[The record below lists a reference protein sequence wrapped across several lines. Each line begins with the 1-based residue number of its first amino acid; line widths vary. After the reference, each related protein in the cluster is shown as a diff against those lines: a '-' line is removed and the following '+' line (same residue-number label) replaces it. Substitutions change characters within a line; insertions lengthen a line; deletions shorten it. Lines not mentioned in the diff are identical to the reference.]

1 MSGRLRHIR
10 KENLPNERSMAWAGR
25 WPHSANRAAR
35 KLCCTSFSSSRNP
48 NGSTAAW
55 LQIGMIR
62 KSAGKFAEAVAAFT
76 ALERAVPGSPL
87 VREAQL
93 QRALALVRLDRAAEA
108 EPLLRSLATSS
119 IPQGARAALELA
131 TIELE
136 RKEPDAAMATLEAAL
151 KRFPE
156 SPLQPALH
164 YRIAEVHLIKNQL
177 DEAQARFERVVAI
190 DPSDPWADDALQHA
204 AQTALD
210 RGDLAA
216 VRRLA
221 SSFATRFPQS
231 PLKPE
236 ARLIEARAAARE
248 GKHDEAVTILKEL
261 LDKPTDPK
269 NSLPAAMLP
278 EIVQAARYQLALS
291 YRALGQPNLANP
303 ILTGLAQESKGQ
315 VAIDAKFLVGQSH
328 IDAGR
333 YAEALPLLKAYLSAS
348 PQGDVADVAMAHLAV
363 AYVGL
368 GRLDDASKTVLE
380 LAERFPPTKL
390 LGPTRLRLAEAELT
404 AHRAD
409 RACEQFR
416 IVAGLYPSN
425 GEHSAVSTAE
435 KPNDSTEQALRIRA
449 LAGLGKSLWD
459 LGKPAEAATAF
470 AALLAR
476 APNDPGASE
485 VALAHGRAL
494 EASEQVDAAEKAY
507 SFVIERFANSVQ
519 AHQASLA
526 HARLIGPQRP
536 SH

>member
-1 MSGRLRHIR
+1 M
-10 KENLPNERSMAWAGR
+10 
-25 WPHSANRAAR
+25 
-35 KLCCTSFSSSRNP
+35 
-48 NGSTAAW
+48 
-55 LQIGMIR
+55 
-62 KSAGKFAEAVAAFT
+62 
-76 ALERAVPGSPL
+76 
-87 VREAQL
+87 
-93 QRALALVRLDRAAEA
+93 
-108 EPLLRSLATSS
+108 
-119 IPQGARAALELA
+119 
-131 TIELE
+131 
-136 RKEPDAAMATLEAAL
+136 
-151 KRFPE
+151 
-156 SPLQPALH
+156 
-164 YRIAEVHLIKNQL
+164 
-177 DEAQARFERVVAI
+177 
-190 DPSDPWADDALQHA
+190 
-204 AQTALD
+204 
-210 RGDLAA
+210 
-216 VRRLA
+216 
-221 SSFATRFPQS
+221 
-231 PLKPE
+231 
-236 ARLIEARAAARE
+236 
-248 GKHDEAVTILKEL
+248 TILKEL

-476 APNDPGASE
+476 APNDTGASE

-526 HARLIGPQRP
+526 HARLLARKGRHIEAAHEFEHIVAEPQARDSLKKAGVTPDILLAEWGWALLDSAKHEDADRVFSRLLKEYPDSPRSADARFNLAESANLARNYSEVVRLLLPLAEKKPAATSAQPGPEQSARYTGSGEHRGRSAP
-536 SH
+536 AATSRCPLPVGTDSG